1 MLTNALASYVT
12 AARSLA
18 PELSTLAG
26 FDMKVLDEAQ
36 EVVDL
41 LARGNG
47 ATNDGT
53 RATRIRR
60 NRLLAM
66 IRSRVSTIREVAR
79 FTFRNYPDILREA
92 ASAAH
97 RERRRMAKREE
108 LEGDEDLLPEPTDDT
123 TPEDDDTD
131 DDI

>member
-1 MLTNALASYVT
+1 MSMRIRAWSTERVT
-12 AARSLA
+12 SEVRS
-18 PELSTLAG
+18 SS
-26 FDMKVLDEAQ
+26 MRCV
-36 EVVDL
+36 VVDRPHRVPSRDSVP
-41 LARGNG
+41 RG
-47 ATNDGT
+47 
-53 RATRIRR
+53 RR
-60 NRLLAM
+60 K
-66 IRSRVSTIREVAR
+66 VAR

-131 DDI
+131 GDI

>member
-1 MLTNALASYVT
+1 MT

-18 PELSTLAG
+18 PELSSLAG
-26 FDMKVLDEAQ
+26 FDMKILDEAQ
-36 EVVDL
+36 EVVDHL

-47 ATNDGT
+47 ASNDAT

-60 NRLLAM
+60 NRLLAVM
-66 IRSRVSTIREVAR
+66 YSRVSTVRKVAR

-108 LEGDEDLLPEPTDDT
+108 LEGDEDVLPERTDDT

-131 DDI
+131 GDI